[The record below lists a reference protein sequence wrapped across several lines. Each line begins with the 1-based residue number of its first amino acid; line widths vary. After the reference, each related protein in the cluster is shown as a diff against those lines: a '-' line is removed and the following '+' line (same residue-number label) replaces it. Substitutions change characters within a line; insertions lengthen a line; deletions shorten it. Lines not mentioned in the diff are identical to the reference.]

1 MMKKT
6 SNASAFNAASTGWLD
21 PAGCII
27 SPHEFAVKKFMVAG
41 QINKTESHEN
51 ERPNRGW
58 QETMTTPIKL
68 ICALSACITFSA
80 YAAAPVQCVAPAKPG
95 GGMSVTCKLIQQGL
109 QSTDKDI
116 DVKISYLP
124 GGIGAVAWNSFVTQ
138 RRAEADTLVAFSG
151 GSLMN
156 LAQGKYGHADV
167 KNVRWVAAIGVDY
180 GMIAVRND
188 SPYKTLRDLME
199 ALKQQPSKITIGTA
213 GTVGSQDWLKVSL
226 LAKQSKINPKSLRF
240 VALEGG
246 GEAFTALRAGHVQV
260 ISGDASEATLHTD
273 GEIRVL
279 AILSEKRLPGALA
292 NVPTA
297 IEQGI
302 DISWPII
309 RGFYMGPQV
318 SDEAYKR
325 WVHTFDQMMA
335 TPEFNRLRAANGLY
349 PIALTGDQLTHYIH
363 KTVEDYRKQSDQLG
377 LIR

>member
-1 MMKKT
+1 
-6 SNASAFNAASTGWLD
+6 
-21 PAGCII
+21 
-27 SPHEFAVKKFMVAG
+27 
-41 QINKTESHEN
+41 
-51 ERPNRGW
+51 
-58 QETMTTPIKL
+58 MTTRITL

-80 YAAAPVQCVAPAKPG
+80 YAAPVQCIAPAKPG
-95 GGMSVTCKLIQQGL
+95 GGMSVTCKLIQQAL
-109 QSTDKDI
+109 QTHPSPADKDL

-124 GGIGAVAWNSFVTQ
+124 GGIGAVAWNSIVTQ

-156 LAQGKYGHADV
+156 LAQGKYGNADV
-167 KNVRWVAAIGVDY
+167 NNVRWVAAIGVDY

-188 SPYKTLRDLME
+188 SPYKTLSDLIKV
-199 ALKQQPSKITIGTA
+199 LKQQPSKLTIGTA
-213 GTVGSQDWLKVSL
+213 GTVGSQDWLKITL
-226 LAKQSKINPKSLRF
+226 LAKQSKIDPKSLRF

-260 ISGDASEATLHTD
+260 ISGDASEATLHTVD

-279 AILSEKRLPGALA
+279 AVLAEKRLPGALA

-302 DISWPII
+302 DVSWPII

-318 SDEAYKR
+318 SDAAYRR
-325 WVHTFDQMMA
+325 WVHTFDQMMS
-335 TPEFNRLRAANGLY
+335 THEFEKLRADYGLY
-349 PIALTGDQLTHYIH
+349 PLAITGDQLTRYIH